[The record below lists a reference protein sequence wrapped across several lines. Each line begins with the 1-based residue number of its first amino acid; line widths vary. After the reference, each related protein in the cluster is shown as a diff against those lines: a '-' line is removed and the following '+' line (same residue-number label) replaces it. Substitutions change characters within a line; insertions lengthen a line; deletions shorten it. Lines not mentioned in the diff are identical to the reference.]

1 MSTVNNLDDAYNDAI
16 RVFDTAGVDTGIVD
30 DAYNYANSWTNSA
43 SAVWDATEDTV
54 MPDDV
59 AAGYNASKASY
70 FWQRLRDL
78 YSDTYGVSD
87 SISAYLD
94 SAGTASGLEA
104 SNAYGQRIGA
114 QAIGEATE
122 QTAKDL
128 GNAAKNAGKFG
139 LPAILIGG
147 ALFLWAT
154 S

>member
-1 MSTVNNLDDAYNDAI
+1 MSTVNNLDDAYNNAI
-16 RVFDTAGVDTGIVD
+16 SVFDTAGVDTGIVD

-43 SAVWDATEDTV
+43 SAAWDSTEDTV

-59 AAGYNASKASY
+59 VSGYNASKAAT

-78 YSDTYGVSD
+78 YSATYGVSD

-114 QAIGEATE
+114 QAIGEATA
-122 QTAKDL
+122 QTLKDV
-128 GNAAKNAGKFG
+128 GNDVKNAGKIG